1 MMLGYF
7 FTNKAIKAWKKAY
20 PTLIILNMQRWYY
33 LNFSISEILKN
44 KFTLKILHL

>member
-7 FTNKAIKAWKKAY
+7 FTNKAIKAWKKAWKKAY

-33 LNFSISEILKN
+33 LNFSISEILKIN
-44 KFTLKILHL
+44 SL